1 MLPSKCLAM
10 VAAAGISDLELRE
23 RGRREGTGREPNPW
37 QRTTYPSRLQ
47 TRKRDQA
54 QQRSN
59 GLLKGKD
66 TSHRVMG
73 LTHGSASC
81 PLDGSGQAV

>member
-37 QRTTYPSRLQ
+37 QRTIYQSRLQ

-54 QQRSN
+54 QQRST
-59 GLLKGKD
+59 GLLNGKD
-66 TSHRVMG
+66 TSHRDMG
-73 LTHGSASC
+73 LTHGSAAC